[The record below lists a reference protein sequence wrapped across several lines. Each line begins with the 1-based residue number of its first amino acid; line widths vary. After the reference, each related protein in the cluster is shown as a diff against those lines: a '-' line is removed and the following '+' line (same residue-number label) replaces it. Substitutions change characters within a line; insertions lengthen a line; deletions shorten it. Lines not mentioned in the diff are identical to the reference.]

1 MAVVEAVGPAI
12 NITHDG
18 RAMGDQV
25 GHGYSTH
32 RNGRHTRPAGQWR
45 CAIVRIAYSDESDIY
60 VVQHE
65 GIGSWA
71 GPGAEM
77 TSRGAD
83 YHV

>member
-1 MAVVEAVGPAI
+1 
-12 NITHDG
+12 
-18 RAMGDQV
+18 MGDRV
-25 GHGYSTH
+25 GHRYGIH
-32 RNGRHTRPAGQWR
+32 GNGQRTRPAGHRQWR
-45 CAIVRIAYSDESDIY
+45 YATVSIAYSDESDLN